1 MFVLEIFDCTICNQ
15 TEEEKESIL
24 CNNLNRI
31 NDGDKSNRSKVK
43 EKFKNSRIAEY
54 VSSNKNISLLIGKF
68 C

>member
-43 EKFKNSRIAEY
+43 RKCKNTRIPEY